1 MEFLI
6 ERFAK
11 LSGLDR
17 ALPSEDVAEANAAA
31 EVVSEERAPT
41 LRELRA
47 LKNGKVLTESAKKE
61 SLVEQQVRSV
71 IRSEIDQIIKE
82 MQEKDELGWMFRGM
96 DRPKNSSP
104 GKITTGFPGLGFKS
118 GKS

>member
-17 ALPSEDVAEANAAA
+17 SLPSEDVVEAA
-31 EVVSEERAPT
+31 EERAPT

-47 LKNGKVLTESAKKE
+47 LKKGKVLTESAKKE
-61 SLVEQQVRSV
+61 SLVEQQVRSA

-118 GKS
+118 GNS